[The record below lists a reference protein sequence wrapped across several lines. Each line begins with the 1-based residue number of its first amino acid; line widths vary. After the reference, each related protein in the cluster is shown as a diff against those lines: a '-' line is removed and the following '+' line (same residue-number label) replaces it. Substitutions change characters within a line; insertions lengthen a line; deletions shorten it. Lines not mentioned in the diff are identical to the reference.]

1 MIQNDWFEISNT
13 DFELWFRFGI
23 YIRFLLR
30 FWNRTLI
37 LIQFE
42 LLIPPKIGR
51 TTQGRQGETAVHEMH
66 LLLMKYS
73 SKFHFLPTVE
83 IFTIQK
89 SVHFLQCWLNLFI
102 YRWNNGSLTVLKVVV
117 LDCQIFQTVPTIRC
131 KNRSGKILNVSRSE
145 FTKGELTSFINKMD
159 SHWNRTLHDHCVSQ
173 CVIVPSVERNVKPK
187 PILNFIIGK
196 TLLKCPNA

>member
-117 LDCQIFQTVPTIRC
+117 LDCQIFQIVPTIRC